1 MGEIKKVAGR
11 RRGLLAGATV
21 LALAVTTATWVTTPA
36 TAFADGD
43 ITEEYVAL
51 GDSFAAGPLIL
62 PQEELDPCFRSTV
75 DYAHVLARSLGVK
88 TFRDVTCSGATTA
101 NILDTPQK
109 AILPGL
115 PAKPPQLDAL
125 TSRTTLVTVTI
136 GANDIGLAGIAL
148 SCFNALPPPI
158 GTSCKAT
165 QTAGGVDRGARAV
178 DSVAG
183 RLGDTLDAIHDRS
196 PDARVIITS
205 YARYLPYN
213 GCYPEQPVWP
223 EDANYIQGL
232 VNRLG
237 DVTARVADDHDA
249 EYVDFIGPGAGHD
262 GCNLTANWANILVP
276 GTTLGIVPIHPT
288 ALGERNFARILSHHL
303 TGHEH
308 DAESALDAVK

>member
-1 MGEIKKVAGR
+1 MGKGRKRVGR
-11 RRGLLAGATV
+11 RRLLAGPGV
-21 LALAVTTATWVTTPA
+21 LALAVTTACWVTTPA
-36 TAFADGD
+36 LAFADD
-43 ITEEYVAL
+43 DLTDEYVAL

-75 DYAHVLARSLGVK
+75 DYPHVLAKALNVR
-88 TFRDVTCSGATTA
+88 TFRDVTCSSATTA

-109 AILPGL
+109 ANLPGL
-115 PAKPPQLDAL
+115 PAKPPQIDAL
-125 TSRTTLVTVTI
+125 TGHTTLVTITI
-136 GANDIGLAGIAL
+136 GANDIGLAGTAL
-148 SCFNALPPPI
+148 TCFNLLPPPA

-165 QTAGGVDRGARAV
+165 QTAGGTDRGAEAV

-183 RLGDTLDAIHDRS
+183 KLADTLDAVHDRS

-205 YARYLPYN
+205 YANYIRHN
-213 GCYPEQPVWP
+213 GCYPEQPVWA

-237 DVTARVADDHDA
+237 RVTARVAADHDA

-262 GCNLTANWANILVP
+262 GCNLTSNWANIVVP
-276 GTTLGIVPIHPT
+276 GTTLGIVPLHPT
-288 ALGERNFARILSHHL
+288 ALGERSFARVLERHL

-308 DAESALDAVK
+308 RADSALDTVR